1 MCLDLCS
8 NSTDAYILLFLL
20 GSYEQQNDILFFL
33 ILILINRHSLLSC
46 NLYSDSKQGEMSS
59 LTYRSVSPPFAQRS
73 SLYGLE
79 NPSSKNC
86 AEGHD
91 SSIFV
96 SDISNMSRCLLASDS
111 RTLNLFL
118 IEIMFN
124 YPIIDRVIFF
134 SLTSFKIYLIYY
146 LLQCVF
152 YYNQMDYWKD
162 HLLKDTQGRYL

>member
-20 GSYEQQNDILFFL
+20 GLYEQQNDPLFFL

-46 NLYSDSKQGEMSS
+46 NLYSVSKPGEMSS

-96 SDISNMSRCLLASDS
+96 SDISNISRCLLASDS

-118 IEIMFN
+118 IEIEMFN
-124 YPIIDRVIFF
+124 YPIIDRLIFF
-134 SLTSFKIYLIYY
+134 SLTSFKIYQIYY

-152 YYNQMDYWKD
+152 YYDQTDY
-162 HLLKDTQGRYL
+162 